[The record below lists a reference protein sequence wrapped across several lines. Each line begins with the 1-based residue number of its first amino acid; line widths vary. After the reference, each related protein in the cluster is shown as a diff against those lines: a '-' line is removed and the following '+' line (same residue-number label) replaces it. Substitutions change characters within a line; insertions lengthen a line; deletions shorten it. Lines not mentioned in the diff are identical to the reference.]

1 MEKEVKNVDLTEEA
15 DAKKQLKKK
24 LTIIGIVIGMILVI
38 GVCGLF
44 GYKMYVSSPIN
55 LYRGVVDEGYETLSD
70 FIEEIYEAETF
81 DFSKDTLVMDG
92 SLKLTS
98 NLEELNAYTKQNYKF
113 NFGLDA
119 KNKKL
124 ELGGSINEEEK
135 EVISGIMYVLDK
147 TMYISSKQVYDKVLY
162 QVMEDDIFGQFMT
175 DEGMELPLT
184 HEEADR
190 LVEKV
195 AKYIND
201 SFDKSKF
208 KKEKDVVKL
217 DGKDVKVT
225 KVIYPLNND
234 TMYHMTNS
242 ILNDMKND
250 KEFIKLVSKLIGSTT
265 DEVEAM
271 FDSMKVSKSDFAI
284 EEETNFYLYTK
295 GFFSDV
301 VGFGLEENND
311 VISYI
316 KVKEKSELVLEG
328 EEFKFVAK
336 TNGDKTVGSLVV
348 DKEEL
353 LTFDLIY
360 KENDKNQKI
369 DLNLKYQEADEAF
382 IIKLST
388 DSTEESEKKASSK
401 FSVLVSVTTEG
412 ETVEFGV
419 DATLNVEIGGKVD
432 GIDTNGAVNYEDL
445 TETDFEDMENN
456 LIKALEGTALY
467 DLLIVNNEPDYDYD
481 DEYDYDYDYDYS
493 DEDI

>member
-1 MEKEVKNVDLTEEA
+1 MEKEVKNVNLTEEA

-70 FIEEIYEAETF
+70 FIEEIYESETF

-98 NLEELNAYTKQNYKF
+98 NLEEMNAYTKQNYKF

-162 QVMEDDIFGQFMT
+162 QVMEEDIFSQFMT
-175 DEGMELPLT
+175 DEGFELPLT

-208 KKEKDVVKL
+208 REEKAKVKL

-234 TMYHMTNS
+234 TMYHMSNS

-265 DEVEAM
+265 DEVEAT
-271 FDSMKVSKSDFAI
+271 FDSMKVSKDDFAI
-284 EEETNFYLYTK
+284 EEETNFFLYTK

-301 VGFGLEENND
+301 VGFGLEENKD
-311 VISYI
+311 VFSYI
-316 KVKEKSELVLEG
+316 EINEKSELVLEG

-336 TNGDKTVGSLVV
+336 TNGDKTVGSLVI

-369 DLNLKYQEADEAF
+369 DLNLKYQEAGDAF
-382 IIKLST
+382 TIKLST

-401 FSVLVSVTTEG
+401 VSVFVSVTTEG
-412 ETVEFGV
+412 ETVELGA
-419 DATLNVEIGGKVD
+419 DAEVNVEIGGKVD

-445 TETDFEDMENN
+445 TETDFEAMENN

-467 DLLIVNNEPDYDYD
+467 DLLIVYNEPDYDYDYD
-481 DEYDYDYDYDYS
+481 DEYDYDYDYS
-493 DEDI
+493 DEDF

>member
-1 MEKEVKNVDLTEEA
+1 MEKEVKNEDLTVEV
-15 DAKKQLKKK
+15 DSKKQLKKK
-24 LTIIGIVIGMILVI
+24 LTIIGIVVGMILVI

-70 FIEEIYEAETF
+70 FIEEIYESETF
-81 DFSKDTLVMDG
+81 DLSKDTLVMDG
-92 SLKLTS
+92 SLKLST
-98 NLEELNAYTKQNYKF
+98 NLEELNDYTKHSYKF
-113 NFGLDA
+113 NLGLDA

-124 ELGGSINEEEK
+124 ELGGAINEEEK

-162 QVMEDDIFGQFMT
+162 QVMEDDIFSELMT
-175 DEGMELPLT
+175 EEGMELPLT

-208 KKEKDVVKL
+208 KEEKAVVKL

-225 KVIYPLNND
+225 KVIYPINND
-234 TMYHMTNS
+234 TMYHMTSS
-242 ILNDMKND
+242 ILKDMKND
-250 KEFIKLVSKLIGSTT
+250 SEFIKLVSKLIGSTT
-265 DEVEAM
+265 EEVEAM
-271 FDSMKVSKSDFAI
+271 FDGMKVSKDDFAI
-284 EEETNFYLYTK
+284 EEEVDFYLYTK

-301 VGFGLEENND
+301 VGFGLGENND

-316 KVKEKSELVLEG
+316 KVKDKAELVLEG

-353 LTFDLIY
+353 LTFDLVY

-369 DLNLKYQEADEAF
+369 DLNLKYQEADESF
-382 IIKLST
+382 TIKLST

-401 FSVLVSVTTEG
+401 VSVFVSVTTEG
-412 ETVEFGV
+412 ETVELGADVEF
-419 DATLNVEIGGKVD
+419 NVEIGGKVN

-445 TETDFEDMENN
+445 TETDFEEMENN

-467 DLLIVNNEPDYDYD
+467 DLLIVSNEPDYDYNY
-481 DEYDYDYDYDYS
+481 EYDYS
-493 DEDI
+493 EDI

>member
-1 MEKEVKNVDLTEEA
+1 MEKEVKNEDLTVEV
-15 DAKKQLKKK
+15 DSKKHLKKK

-70 FIEEIYEAETF
+70 FIEEIYESETF
-81 DFSKDTLVMDG
+81 DLSKDTLVMDG
-92 SLKLTS
+92 SLKLST
-98 NLEELNAYTKQNYKF
+98 NLEELNDYTKHSYKF
-113 NFGLDA
+113 NLGLDA

-124 ELGGSINEEEK
+124 ELGGAINEEEK

-162 QVMEDDIFGQFMT
+162 QVMEDDIFSELMT
-175 DEGMELPLT
+175 EEGMELPLT

-208 KKEKDVVKL
+208 KEEKAVVKL

-225 KVIYPLNND
+225 KVIYPINND
-234 TMYHMTNS
+234 TMYHMTSS
-242 ILNDMKND
+242 ILKDMKND
-250 KEFIKLVSKLIGSTT
+250 SEFIKLVSKLIGSTT
-265 DEVEAM
+265 EEVEAM
-271 FDSMKVSKSDFAI
+271 FDGMKVSKDDFAI
-284 EEETNFYLYTK
+284 EEEVDFYLYTK

-316 KVKEKSELVLEG
+316 KVKDKAELVLEG

-353 LTFDLIY
+353 LTFDLVY

-369 DLNLKYQEADEAF
+369 DLNLKYQEADESF
-382 IIKLST
+382 TIKLST

-401 FSVLVSVTTEG
+401 VSILVSVTTEG
-412 ETVEFGV
+412 ETVELGADVEF
-419 DATLNVEIGGKVD
+419 NVEIGGKVN

-445 TETDFEDMENN
+445 TETDFEEMENN

-467 DLLIVNNEPDYDYD
+467 DLLVVSNEPDY
-481 DEYDYDYDYDYS
+481 EYDYEYDYS
-493 DEDI
+493 EDI

>member
-1 MEKEVKNVDLTEEA
+1 MEKEVKNEDLTVEF
-15 DAKKQLKKK
+15 DSKKETKKK

-55 LYRGVVDEGYETLSD
+55 LYRGVVNEGYESLSEL
-70 FIEEIYEAETF
+70 IEEFYEAETF

-98 NLEELNAYTKQNYKF
+98 NLEEMKDYTKHNYKF
-113 NFGLDA
+113 NLGLDA

-135 EVISGIMYVLDK
+135 EVISGIMYILDK

-162 QVMEDDIFGQFMT
+162 EVTEEDIFGQFMT
-175 DEGMELPLT
+175 EEGIELPLT

-201 SFDKSKF
+201 SFDKRKF
-208 KKEKDVVKL
+208 KKEKDTVKL
-217 DGKDVKVT
+217 DGKDVSVT
-225 KVIYPLNND
+225 KVIYPINND
-234 TMYHMTNS
+234 TMYDMTSS
-242 ILNDMKND
+242 ILKDMKND
-250 KEFIKLVSKLIGSTT
+250 KEFIKLVSKLLGSTT
-265 DEVEAM
+265 DEVQTM
-271 FDSMKVSKSDFAI
+271 FDSMKVSKDDFAI
-284 EEETNFYLYTK
+284 EEEIDFYLYTK

-301 VGFGLEENND
+301 VGFGLENEYGL
-311 VISYI
+311 ISYI
-316 KVKEKSELVLEG
+316 KVKEKAEFVIDSEEAS
-328 EEFKFVAK
+328 FVAK
-336 TNGDKTVGSLVV
+336 TNGDKTVGSLVA

-353 LTFDLIY
+353 LTFDLVY

-369 DLNLKYQEADEAF
+369 DLNLKYQEAGESF
-382 IIKLST
+382 TIKLST

-401 FSVLVSVTTEG
+401 VSVFVSVTTEG
-412 ETVEFGV
+412 ETIEFGV
-419 DATLNVEIGGKVD
+419 DATFNVEIGGKVD
-432 GIDTNGAVNYEDL
+432 GINTNGAVNYEDL
-445 TETDFEDMENN
+445 TEADLEEMENN

-467 DLLIVNNEPDYDYD
+467 DLFVVSTEPDY
-481 DEYDYDYDYDYS
+481 EYDYDYDYS

>member
-1 MEKEVKNVDLTEEA
+1 VEVIEKEVKNEDLIVEVDS
-15 DAKKQLKKK
+15 KKQLKKK

-70 FIEEIYEAETF
+70 FIEEIYESETF
-81 DFSKDTLVMDG
+81 DLSKDTLVMDG
-92 SLKLTS
+92 SLKLST
-98 NLEELNAYTKQNYKF
+98 NLEELNDYTKHSYKF

-124 ELGGSINEEEK
+124 ELGGAINEEEK

-162 QVMEDDIFGQFMT
+162 QVMEEDIFSELMT
-175 DEGMELPLT
+175 EEGMELPLT

-208 KKEKDVVKL
+208 KEEKAVVKI

-225 KVIYPLNND
+225 KVIYPINND
-234 TMYHMTNS
+234 TMYHMTSS
-242 ILNDMKND
+242 ILKDMKND
-250 KEFIKLVSKLIGSTT
+250 SEFIKLVSKLIGSTT
-265 DEVEAM
+265 EEVEAM
-271 FDSMKVSKSDFAI
+271 FDGMKVSKDDFAI
-284 EEETNFYLYTK
+284 EEEVDFYLYTK

-316 KVKEKSELVLEG
+316 KVKDKAELVLEG

-353 LTFDLIY
+353 LTFDLVY

-369 DLNLKYQEADEAF
+369 DLNLKYQEADESF
-382 IIKLST
+382 TIKLST

-401 FSVLVSVTTEG
+401 VSVFVSVTTEG
-412 ETVEFGV
+412 ETVELGADV
-419 DATLNVEIGGKVD
+419 EVNVEIGGKVN

-445 TETDFEDMENN
+445 TETDFEAMENN

-467 DLLIVNNEPDYDYD
+467 DLLIVSNEPDY
-481 DEYDYDYDYDYS
+481 EYDYEYDYS
-493 DEDI
+493 EDI

>member
-1 MEKEVKNVDLTEEA
+1 MEKEVKNEDLIVEVDS
-15 DAKKQLKKK
+15 KKQLKKK

-70 FIEEIYEAETF
+70 FIEEIYESETF
-81 DFSKDTLVMDG
+81 DLSKDTLVMDG
-92 SLKLTS
+92 SLKLST
-98 NLEELNAYTKQNYKF
+98 NLEELNDYTKHSYKF

-124 ELGGSINEEEK
+124 ELGGAINEEEK

-162 QVMEDDIFGQFMT
+162 QVMEEDIFSELMT
-175 DEGMELPLT
+175 EEGMELPLT

-208 KKEKDVVKL
+208 KEEKAVVKI

-225 KVIYPLNND
+225 KVIYPINND
-234 TMYHMTNS
+234 TMYHMTSS
-242 ILNDMKND
+242 ILKDMKND
-250 KEFIKLVSKLIGSTT
+250 SEFIKLVSKLIGSTT
-265 DEVEAM
+265 EEVEAM
-271 FDSMKVSKSDFAI
+271 FDGMKVSKDDFAI
-284 EEETNFYLYTK
+284 EEEVDFYLYTK

-316 KVKEKSELVLEG
+316 KVKDKAELVLEG

-353 LTFDLIY
+353 LTFDLVY

-369 DLNLKYQEADEAF
+369 DLNLKYQEADESF
-382 IIKLST
+382 TIKLST

-401 FSVLVSVTTEG
+401 VSVFVSVTTEG
-412 ETVEFGV
+412 ETVELGADV
-419 DATLNVEIGGKVD
+419 EVNVEIGGKVN

-445 TETDFEDMENN
+445 TETDFEAMENN

-467 DLLIVNNEPDYDYD
+467 DLLIVSNEPDY
-481 DEYDYDYDYDYS
+481 EYDYEYDYS
-493 DEDI
+493 EDI